1 MLLQVSV
8 INQSIN
14 QSIDLRTDCFREGG
28 GGLLTDG
35 AALRLTPHLLLL
47 TTKEHNH
54 FNYRPRLVNVS
65 SNTDLDIIV
74 RMVFITVLDGVGVG
88 GKFFNP

>member
-1 MLLQVSV
+1 MGGRAGLPWGGPAGGG
-8 INQSIN
+8 
-14 QSIDLRTDCFREGG
+14 EGG